1 MSPQRWVNGQMPSNW
16 SYSRWFHKWTWSV
29 RIPRRLRSNAEVNQ
43 DWKMRILCYKEF
55 IASLSHS
62 SHFGWRVLLLCF
74 RHLSQ
79 GNYEMSAY
87 LWIPSTAYSAFKM
100 TGSASA
106 VNDPKMSP
114 RPSPRRGSLRREKVS
129 VERKDT
135 DSYSIGSDSRSR
147 SGSMSSV
154 DSSEQLQEGRGKFE
168 RVCS

>member
-1 MSPQRWVNGQMPSNW
+1 MISQVTMIGKNSKKIKIECRSEIK
-16 SYSRWFHKWTWSV
+16 SRFSE
-29 RIPRRLRSNAEVNQ
+29 N
-43 DWKMRILCYKEF
+43 MRILCYEEF

-62 SHFGWRVLLLCF
+62 SHFGWRELLLCF

-79 GNYEMSAY
+79 GNYEISAY